1 MISSAPA
8 SVSTMIGREDWALRV
23 ETQKRHTQKI
33 PLPLGEG
40 GALKARR
47 VVTSLCKS
55 GDPQLFLRLRPVGLA
70 LRTLSQRERMIFSH
84 ASDLTLVEHAVLVG
98 RPAARLRFDIH
109 ALQIRRDSDTR
120 AGIADEIPPN
130 EILVAPI
137 EWIGERSLDRVRP
150 QQIEELRGAARET
163 VGLIL
168 FDCLEDGVLLGCR
181 KFRER
186 HAFRRLGVVVDC
198 RQAGAVDGP

>member
-1 MISSAPA
+1 
-8 SVSTMIGREDWALRV
+8 MIGREDWALRV
-23 ETQKRHTQKI
+23 QTYRKREHSEHRNTI
-33 PLPLGEG
+33 PLLAEEWRDSAKADAPGWSVRRNVSA
-40 GALKARR
+40 AL
-47 VVTSLCKS
+47 L
-55 GDPQLFLRLRPVGLA
+55 LRLRPIGLA
-70 LRTLSQRERMIFSH
+70 LRATPSARRGMVSP
-84 ASDLTLVEHAVLVG
+84 SDLTFVEHAVIVG
-98 RPAARLRFDIH
+98 RLAARLRFDIH

-168 FDCLEDGVLLGCR
+168 FDCLEDSVLLGCR

>member
-40 GALKARR
+40 GTLKARR
-47 VVTSLCKS
+47 VRVTSLCKS

-70 LRTLSQRERMIFSH
+70 LRALSQRERVIFSH
-84 ASDLTLVEHAVLVG
+84 ASDLTLVEHAVVVG
-98 RPAARLRFDIH
+98 
-109 ALQIRRDSDTR
+109 Q
-120 AGIADEIPPN
+120 
-130 EILVAPI
+130 
-137 EWIGERSLDRVRP
+137 
-150 QQIEELRGAARET
+150 
-163 VGLIL
+163 
-168 FDCLEDGVLLGCR
+168 

-186 HAFRRLGVVVDC
+186 HAFRR
-198 RQAGAVDGP
+198 